1 MERSVKMLGVQP
13 LDRLGKE
20 AKMPSKSLLW
30 RSVLEVIMN
39 SAGVEADNRNVGRIA
54 AKCDN
59 FVHYLRKS
67 EEKLSFDSK
76 MSDSEVEIMFS
87 NYESKFWK
95 KLVCFY
101 QFRALFAL
109 LIESII
115 LTDRLLY
122 LQESGIRNSSILKLF
137 DSNISPRCYAVMA
150 IKD

>member
-1 MERSVKMLGVQP
+1 M
-13 LDRLGKE
+13 
-20 AKMPSKSLLW
+20 
-30 RSVLEVIMN
+30 
-39 SAGVEADNRNVGRIA
+39 GRIA

-59 FVHYLRKS
+59 FVKYVRKS
-67 EEKLSFDSK
+67 EEKLKFDSK
-76 MSDSEVEIMFS
+76 MNDNEVEEMFTS
-87 NYESKFWK
+87 YESKFWK

-122 LQESGIRNSSILKLF
+122 LHESGISNSSIIKLF